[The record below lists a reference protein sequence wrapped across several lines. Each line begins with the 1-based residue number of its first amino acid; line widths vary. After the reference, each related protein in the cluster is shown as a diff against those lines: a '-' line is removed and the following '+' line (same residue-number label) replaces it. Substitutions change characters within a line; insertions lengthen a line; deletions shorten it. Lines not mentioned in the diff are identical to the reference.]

1 MILYGN
7 GNHVYGVAGTSIR
20 FGVNNVEPSMNIITA
35 GWTIRT
41 TGTNRVVATM
51 DPAGA
56 TSKIIYETVT
66 QLDDLLYPLQGG
78 FVSSF
83 RGSEVWNN
91 DQYAAFAPSAGIYNS
106 VWTNA
111 SDYYNNHGALY
122 CNFGSTNTGAI
133 TDVYTMDFF
142 NQQKQVN
149 GMEYFKSTSSLPQ
162 RACDIIGAG
171 RITKLNQSFT
181 GFSQVKTPVIPFIS
195 SCLASMSGL
204 TGINRPLK
212 GSCTG
217 SPDYTQ
223 ATAQYPSWF

>member
-7 GNHVYGVAGTSIR
+7 NGHVYGKVGTSIR

-41 TGTNRVVATM
+41 TGNNRVVATM
-51 DPAGA
+51 DPAGG

-91 DQYAAFAPSAGIYNS
+91 DQFAAFAPSAGIYNS

-111 SDYYNNHGALY
+111 SDYYNNHGAIY
-122 CNFGSTNTGAI
+122 CNFGSTNTGMI

-142 NQQKQVN
+142 NQQKEVRSM
-149 GMEYFKSTSSLPQ
+149 GFFKSTSSLPQ

-181 GFSQVKTPVIPFIS
+181 GYNKVKTPVIPFIS

-204 TGINRPLK
+204 TAINRPLQ

-223 ATAQYPSWF
+223 ATSQYPNWF

>member
-7 GNHVYGVAGTSIR
+7 NGHVYGKVGTSIR

-41 TGTNRVVATM
+41 TGNNRVVATM
-51 DPAGA
+51 DPAGG

-91 DQYAAFAPSAGIYNS
+91 DQFAAFAPSAGIYNS

-111 SDYYNNHGALY
+111 SDYYNNHGAIY
-122 CNFGSTNTGAI
+122 CNFGSTNTGMI

-142 NQQKQVN
+142 NQQKEVRRRL
-149 GMEYFKSTSSLPQ
+149 ESRCCARRHRTS
-162 RACDIIGAG
+162 
-171 RITKLNQSFT
+171 
-181 GFSQVKTPVIPFIS
+181 
-195 SCLASMSGL
+195 
-204 TGINRPLK
+204 
-212 GSCTG
+212 
-217 SPDYTQ
+217 
-223 ATAQYPSWF
+223 